1 MKDKLLKGKILKD
14 DKLSN
19 SENSFSIKEI
29 LLRMSET
36 NKTSNNIII
45 KTYMSA
51 DKLYY
56 VVQYYMLL

>member
-1 MKDKLLKGKILKD
+1 
-14 DKLSN
+14 
-19 SENSFSIKEI
+19 
-29 LLRMSET
+29 MSET

-45 KTYMSA
+45 KTFMSA